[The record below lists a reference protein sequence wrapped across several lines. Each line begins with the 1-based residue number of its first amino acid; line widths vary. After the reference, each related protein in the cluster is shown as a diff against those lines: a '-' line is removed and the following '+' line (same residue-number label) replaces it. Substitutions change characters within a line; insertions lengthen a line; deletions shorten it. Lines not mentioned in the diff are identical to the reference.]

1 MTGFVV
7 TAAGLLWAGLLL
19 HSGGDGGA
27 WLYVALAVTGGGM
40 AGAFGALMA
49 RVLSRVPVAV
59 AADASGVV
67 VTVNQLGI
75 VTGIATFGSLY
86 LNLAGRL
93 PAVGGARAGST
104 PSRSSSGH
112 AYLAVSVALAV
123 LALAGAGLALAH
135 ARIAAGRRR
144 PGLARRWPA
153 RSSAGVRCG
162 GEQDTSA

>member
-1 MTGFVV
+1 MVNS
-7 TAAGLLWAGLLL
+7 AGLVWSGLLL

-27 WLYVALAVTGGGM
+27 WLYVALAVSGGGM

-59 AADASGVV
+59 AADASGVI

-93 PAVGGARAGST
+93 PLQAAGGFRVVSAHAAVVTCVVLAGGAVAG
-104 PSRSSSGH
+104 G
-112 AYLAVSVALAV
+112 ALAFARSV
-123 LALAGAGLALAH
+123 LAQRQAGAAAARPDRPALP
-135 ARIAAGRRR
+135 RE
-144 PGLARRWPA
+144 P
-153 RSSAGVRCG
+153 
-162 GEQDTSA
+162 